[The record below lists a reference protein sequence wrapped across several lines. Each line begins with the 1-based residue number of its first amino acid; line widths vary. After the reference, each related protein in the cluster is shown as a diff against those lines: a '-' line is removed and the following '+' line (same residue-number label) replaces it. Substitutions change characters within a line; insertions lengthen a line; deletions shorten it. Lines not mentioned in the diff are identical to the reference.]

1 MEVFGLFGQ
10 VWWIDLM
17 LVGASGLLAGWTI
30 KALHG
35 RRVLQRQVD
44 AVHQRCWA
52 EQDKWLEAHEAQAAQ
67 DRQALEALRE
77 AHAAAGQ
84 AEVAAKQELDL
95 HHQAAEFLNAE
106 IDRLRAEA
114 VQVEAARAGLAEE
127 RDRQTATVEQMRRQM
142 DAARA
147 GHRQAEQA
155 LCQQLL
161 ALDRQIGAERAAH
174 RREIQA
180 LRDQCDELREE
191 ACRAR
196 GELTMLHETQQAR
209 GAAVP
214 ADPGGDHL
222 REEVAKLLGLLDEAD
237 GAQATLQLR
246 VGGLELQLQ
255 AAQRQVE
262 ELRTTLE
269 REREGAGQLRQQLDA
284 AQAALR
290 VARGPEVVEAEAVA
304 PRSPRPFQRTPDSP
318 PPDDLR
324 RIVGIGPVT
333 QTWLNRAGIWY
344 FWQIAGWRPEELQWV
359 AKHLPR
365 FGHRVLQQ
373 DWVAQARRL
382 GGVAAPFE
390 RRVYPA
396 RLPPGLIER
405 RVTSGRELMA
415 A

>member
-10 VWWIDLM
+10 VWWIDLI
-17 LVGASGLLAGWTI
+17 LVGVSGLLAGWTLRT
-30 KALHG
+30 LHG
-35 RRVLQRQVD
+35 RRALQAQID
-44 AVHQRCWA
+44 AIHQRCWA
-52 EQDKWLEAHEAQAAQ
+52 EQDKWQEEREAQASK
-67 DRQALEALRE
+67 DRQDLETLRE

-84 AEVAAKQELDL
+84 AEAAARQELDL

-106 IDRLRAEA
+106 IERLRAEA
-114 VQVEAARAGLAEE
+114 VQVEVARAGLVEE
-127 RDRQTATVEQMRRQM
+127 RDRQTALVEQMRRQM

-161 ALDRQIGAERAAH
+161 ALDRQIAAERAAH

-180 LRDQCDELREE
+180 LRDQCDELREDT
-191 ACRAR
+191 ARAR
-196 GELTMLHETQQAR
+196 GELVALHEAQQVRAAQVDR
-209 GAAVP
+209 G
-214 ADPGGDHL
+214 DEHL
-222 REEVAKLLGLLDEAD
+222 REEVTKLLGLLDEAD
-237 GAQATLQLR
+237 SAQAALQQR
-246 VGGLELQLQ
+246 VGGLELQAQ

-262 ELRTTLE
+262 DLRATLVHE
-269 REREGAGQLRQQLDA
+269 RAAAGQLRQQLEA
-284 AQAALR
+284 AQGALR
-290 VARGPEVVEAEAVA
+290 MTRGAEVVEAEAVV
-304 PRSPRPFQRTPDSP
+304 PRSPRPFQRTSDSP

-333 QTWLNRAGIWY
+333 QSWLNRAGIWY

-359 AKHLPR
+359 AQHLPR

-396 RLPPGLIER
+396 RLPPGLSER
-405 RVTSGRELMA
+405 RVTENGRELMA